1 MTRLVIVGSGMAAA
15 KLLEELAARSQEGQG
30 SDFRITVIG
39 DEPLSSYNRILL
51 SSVLCGDKT
60 ADQLSLLDNDW
71 YRRHRIEM
79 RTGERV
85 TAVDTAG
92 KTLATD
98 SGTTIAWDKLV
109 FATGSRPHFPVIDGI
124 HADNVMGFRT
134 LGDLEKLSDMAP
146 AHKRALVVGGGLL
159 GLEAAHGL
167 QALGLRVTLVHR
179 RQWLMNRQL
188 DRAAG
193 QLLQE
198 KLEER
203 GMAFAMGVE
212 PDAILTTTADGQQQV
227 ATGVSLSDR
236 RALEASLVL
245 FAAGIQPN
253 TELARQAGIVCKKGI
268 LVDERLQTEVPDI
281 YALGECC
288 QIGEQTFGLVAPV
301 WRQAEVLAANLTGNN
316 EARYRHR
323 EAPTRLKVSGIDLF
337 SAGET
342 DGDQHQL
349 TVDRQAGVY
358 RRLILR
364 DNKIVGAILLGDRTG
379 SAWYGELIDNGT
391 DISPFRPWLI
401 FGREYC
407 QIAP

>member
-15 KLLEELAARSQEGQG
+15 RLLEELVARRREGEG
-30 SDFRITVIG
+30 ADYRITVIG

-60 ADQLSLLDNDW
+60 ADQLSLLENDW
-71 YRRHRIEM
+71 YRRNRIEI
-79 RTGERV
+79 RAGERV
-85 TAVDTAG
+85 TAVDIAC

-98 SGTTIAWDKLV
+98 SGATIAWDKLV
-109 FATGSRPHFPVIDGI
+109 FATGSRPHFPEIDGI

-134 LGDLEKLSDMAP
+134 LGDLEKLVEMAP
-146 AHKRALVVGGGLL
+146 VHKRAVVVGGGLL

-167 QALGLRVTLVHR
+167 QALGLQVTVVHR

-198 KLEER
+198 ILKER

-212 PDAILTTTADGQQQV
+212 PDAILTTPADGKRQV
-227 ATGVSLSDR
+227 TNGVSLSDGCT
-236 RALEASLVL
+236 LDASLVL

-253 TELARQAGIVCKKGI
+253 TGLARQARIPCIKGI
-268 LVDERLQTEVPDI
+268 LVDDRLQTKVPDI

-301 WRQAEVLAANLTGNN
+301 WRQAEVLAANLTGDR
-316 EARYRHR
+316 EVRYCHK
-323 EAPTRLKVSGIDLF
+323 EAPTQLKVSGIDLF
-337 SAGET
+337 SAGKT

-349 TVDRQAGVY
+349 IVDRQAGVY

-364 DNKIVGAILLGDRTG
+364 NDKIVGAILLGDRAG
-379 SAWYGELIDNGT
+379 GAWYGELIDNGT
-391 DISPFRPWLI
+391 DIGPFRPWLI

-407 QIAP
+407 QPAC